1 MVPAGRPARPQRPQV
16 VAADPHRRPI
26 ACRACVVAGTLAA
39 EAVAGHWRPLLGAA
53 LAVADVTIAAVIIL
67 ALLISI
73 LCGSTETCE
82 RAFRLLRWA
91 SGRAEPPA
99 PRQSEPTGQIGD

>member
-1 MVPAGRPARPQRPQV
+1 MIPAGRPAQHQRLT
-16 VAADPHRRPI
+16 I
-26 ACRACVVAGTLAA
+26 GCRACVVVTSLAA

-53 LAVADVTIAAVIIL
+53 LAVADVVVVAAIIF

-73 LCGSTETCE
+73 LCGSTETYE
-82 RAFRLLRWA
+82 RAFRLRRWA

-99 PRQSEPTGQIGD
+99 PPPARPGGMPVSDRLPCGRNP